1 MNYRYYPNKGIQNS
15 SVHRPISARVIGW
28 FIILSIAGLLLL
40 GGFVLGA
47 RKHFDAVDKGYE
59 SEALRREANQLNER
73 LRQLELEYD
82 RVASPAEVEKRAK
95 RIGLH
100 RPVMKAR
107 DKKQKSANR
116 K

>member
-28 FIILSIAGLLLL
+28 FIVLSTAGLLLL
-40 GGFVLGA
+40 GGFVLGT
-47 RKHFDAVDKGYE
+47 RKHFDAVEAGYE

-82 RVASPAEVEKRAK
+82 RAASPAEVEKRAK
-95 RIGLH
+95 RMGLH
-100 RPVMKAR
+100 RPVMR
-107 DKKQKSANR
+107 PNSRNQKSANR

>member
-15 SVHRPISARVIGW
+15 SVRRPISARVIGW
-28 FIILSIAGLLLL
+28 FVILSTVGLLLL
-40 GGFVLGA
+40 GGFVIGA

-59 SEALRREANQLNER
+59 SESLRREANQLNER

-95 RIGLH
+95 KMGLH
-100 RPVMKAR
+100 RPFMRPDSKNH
-107 DKKQKSANR
+107 KSAVR